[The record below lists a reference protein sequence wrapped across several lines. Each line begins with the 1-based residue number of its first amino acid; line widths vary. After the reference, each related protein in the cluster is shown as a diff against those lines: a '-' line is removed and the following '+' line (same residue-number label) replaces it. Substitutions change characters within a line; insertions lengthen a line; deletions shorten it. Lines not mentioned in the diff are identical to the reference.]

1 MRGGRAHL
9 IVCVCQGGTILNTS
23 IILLFYFTYFTLYSQ
38 SPDRII
44 RYYLDISTHP
54 PNVTQ
59 PTTVEEHK
67 LRDKLTQGQA
77 DTGSSRWERDEYVS
91 CEAVSS
97 SGGAGRQGRAQDGTG
112 GERCAARALAA
123 ARCECRACV
132 RGPGPR
138 NRRSVPHAPD
148 RNRRVGAV
156 RVSGSSSR

>member
-1 MRGGRAHL
+1 MVKGPAREGQYLIPVLYYYFILRILPFTRSPKTVLSGIISISPPTHL
-9 IVCVCQGGTILNTS
+9 
-23 IILLFYFTYFTLYSQ
+23 
-38 SPDRII
+38 
-44 RYYLDISTHP
+44 

-156 RVSGSSSR
+156 RVSAGSSSR